1 MISISSSCSSVAVP
15 SKASAAPI
23 KTGTPAPPPC
33 ARNPFRSLCPFWVP
47 TAVNTCGSKS
57 SRRRSS
63 SVIPSEF
70 CSSSSS
76 VRLRADLLGAPP
88 LCKDDTLPLR
98 RACRRTLPP
107 VAAATATVVEVS
119 GLRSLR
125 GRAATATRGESRTAL
140 ASGSSSSSLSLTC
153 SSTIRGRVAVRNGGR
168 ILRGEGAGS
177 GDRGGRLS
185 NALCA
190 DIPRLRRGGVGGTG
204 VALSRSES
212 GGGGARSAS
221 SASSCPC
228 TTIAGT

>member
-33 ARNPFRSLCPFWVP
+33 ARNPFRSLGPFRVP

-70 CSSSSS
+70 RSSSSS

-88 LCKDDTLPLR
+88 LCNDDTLPLR
-98 RACRRTLPP
+98 RVCRRTPPP
-107 VAAATATVVEVS
+107 VAAATATVEVA

-140 ASGSSSSSLSLTC
+140 ASGSSSSSLSSTC

-190 DIPRLRRGGVGGTG
+190 DIPRLRRGGVGGAG
-204 VALSRSES
+204 VTLSGSES